1 MPVGAWGRV
10 THQQVG
16 PGRWKARARFRDLD
30 GSTRLVE
37 RWGAT
42 GASAERALKTAMLGR
57 SDHDRSTTAVMTV
70 SELAA
75 DWLAEVRDRGRAART
90 IEQYERTVRG
100 HVIPRLGKLRV
111 HELTPHVVDQVLRQ
125 VRSDVGPAA
134 ARTMRSVLSGLASIA
149 VRRGHLRANPVRD
162 AAPIARSTN
171 SRAPRALTVEET
183 GRLRTLLRADRRAVD
198 LDLPDLVDCMLMTGV
213 RLGEACAIREEVV
226 DVERGVL
233 EINAQII
240 RATGQG
246 IVLQPR
252 PKSAAGWRR
261 IAIPSELLA
270 IIERRQQTAW
280 LHNPHRAIFTSAH
293 GYLRDPSNTTGDL
306 REILDRLGFPWVSS
320 HTFRKTVATR
330 LDELGKT
337 PRQIADQLG
346 HEHPSMTLDVYM
358 GRRAVMADTAEAL
371 ALPPINDE

>member
-1 MPVGAWGRV
+1 MTR
-10 THQQVG
+10 QQVA
-16 PGRWKARARFRDLD
+16 PGRWMARARFRDLD

-37 RWGAT
+37 RWGPT
-42 GASAERALKTAMLGR
+42 GASAERALKTALLGR

-125 VRSDVGPAA
+125 VRSDVSPAA

-149 VRRGHLRANPVRD
+149 VRRGHLRANPVCD
-162 AAPIARSTN
+162 AAPIARSTA

-198 LDLPDLVDCMLMTGV
+198 LDLPDLVDCMLITGV
-213 RLGEACAIREEVV
+213 RLGEACAIRDEVV
-226 DVERGVL
+226 DLERGVL
-233 EINAQII
+233 EINAQVV
-240 RATGQG
+240 RATGRG

-252 PKSAAGWRR
+252 PKSAAGWRQ
-261 IAIPSELLA
+261 IAVPSELIA
-270 IIERRQQTAW
+270 IIERRQQTDW
-280 LHNPHRAIFTSAH
+280 LHNPYARSSPARRAI
-293 GYLRDPSNTTGDL
+293 L
-306 REILDRLGFPWVSS
+306 
-320 HTFRKTVATR
+320 ATR
-330 LDELGKT
+330 RTRPVTFARSWIGST
-337 PRQIADQLG
+337 SRGCRRTRSAR
-346 HEHPSMTLDVYM
+346 PSRLALMSS
-358 GRRAVMADTAEAL
+358 GRRRG
-371 ALPPINDE
+371 